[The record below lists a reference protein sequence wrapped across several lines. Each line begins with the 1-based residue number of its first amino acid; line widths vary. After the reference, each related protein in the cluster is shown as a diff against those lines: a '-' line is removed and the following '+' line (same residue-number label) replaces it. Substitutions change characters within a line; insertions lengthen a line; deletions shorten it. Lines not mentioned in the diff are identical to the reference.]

1 MPTRPILLVDGLNV
15 FTRHFVA
22 NPTMSDHGH
31 HVGGFVGFLKGIRL
45 LCERIRPSKVV
56 VVWEGGG
63 ASRKRAIFKEYKQGR
78 RPQRLNRFY
87 EDIPDTI
94 ENRNRQVKLIVDA
107 LKNVPVVQMYVS
119 DCEADD
125 VIGYLAK
132 YTFNDTQCVIAS
144 SDKDLYQ
151 LVNERVRQWSPGQ
164 KLLITTEIIID
175 KFGIHPNNF
184 CAARCFI
191 GDSSDGISGI
201 KGAGF
206 KTMAK
211 RFPGL
216 QEEEDVS
223 VGDIIKSSVEQSK
236 SSKVKLFTNI
246 VESQDVPRRNWK
258 LMFLGTNN
266 LSADQINKINGIINT
281 FEPSRNKIEVMRL
294 LLREGVNNFDVD
306 AFYMSV
312 NGTYAG

>member
-31 HVGGFVGFLKGIRL
+31 HVGGFVGFLKGLRL

-132 YTFNDTQCVIAS
+132 YTFNDT
-144 SDKDLYQ
+144 
-151 LVNERVRQWSPGQ
+151 
-164 KLLITTEIIID
+164 
-175 KFGIHPNNF
+175 
-184 CAARCFI
+184 
-191 GDSSDGISGI
+191 
-201 KGAGF
+201 
-206 KTMAK
+206 
-211 RFPGL
+211 
-216 QEEEDVS
+216 
-223 VGDIIKSSVEQSK
+223 
-236 SSKVKLFTNI
+236 
-246 VESQDVPRRNWK
+246 
-258 LMFLGTNN
+258 
-266 LSADQINKINGIINT
+266 
-281 FEPSRNKIEVMRL
+281 
-294 LLREGVNNFDVD
+294 
-306 AFYMSV
+306 
-312 NGTYAG
+312 

>member
-31 HVGGFVGFLKGIRL
+31 HVGGFVGFLKGLRL

-164 KLLITTEIIID
+164 KLFITTEIIID

-216 QEEEDVS
+216 QEEEDIS
-223 VGDIIKSSVEQSK
+223 VDDIIEASVEQSK

-246 VESQDVPRRNWK
+246 IESQDIPRRNWK

-266 LSADQINKINGIINT
+266 LSADQINKISGIINT
-281 FEPSRNKIEVMRL
+281 FEPSRNKIEIMRL

>member
-31 HVGGFVGFLKGIRL
+31 HVGGFVGFLKGLRL

-164 KLLITTEIIID
+164 KLFITTEIIID

-216 QEEEDVS
+216 QEEEDIS
-223 VGDIIKSSVEQSK
+223 VDDIIEASVEQSK

-246 VESQDVPRRNWK
+246 IESQDIPRRNWK

-281 FEPSRNKIEVMRL
+281 FEPSRNKIEIMRL

>member
-1 MPTRPILLVDGLNV
+1 MGNIARAHAAGYQDVKNAEIKLVAGSDI
-15 FTRHFVA
+15 
-22 NPTMSDHGH
+22 NPDSDHA
-31 HVGGFVGFLKGIRL
+31 R
-45 LCERIRPSKVV
+45 
-56 VVWEGGG
+56 
-63 ASRKRAIFKEYKQGR
+63 
-78 RPQRLNRFY
+78 
-87 EDIPDTI
+87 DI
-94 ENRNRQVKLIVDA
+94 V
-107 LKNVPVVQMYVS
+107 
-119 DCEADD
+119 
-125 VIGYLAK
+125 
-132 YTFNDTQCVIAS
+132 
-144 SDKDLYQ
+144 
-151 LVNERVRQWSPGQ
+151 
-164 KLLITTEIIID
+164 D

-216 QEEEDVS
+216 LEEEDIS
-223 VGDIIKSSVEQSK
+223 VDDIIEASVEQSK

-246 VESQDVPRRNWK
+246 IESQDIPRRNWK

-266 LSADQINKINGIINT
+266 LSADQINKISGIINT
-281 FEPSRNKIEVMRL
+281 FEPSRNKIEIMRL

>member
-1 MPTRPILLVDGLNV
+1 MSSRPVLLVDGLNV

-31 HVGGFVGFLKGIRL
+31 HVGGFVGFLKGLRL

-56 VVWEGGG
+56 VAWEGGG
-63 ASRKRAIFKEYKQGR
+63 SPRRRAIFKDYKKGR
-78 RPQRLNRFY
+78 RPQRLNRYY
-87 EDIPDTI
+87 EDIPDTV
-94 ENRNRQVKLIVDA
+94 ENRNRQVKLTVDA
-107 LKNVPVVQMYVS
+107 LKNLPVIQMYVP

-132 YTFNDTQCVIAS
+132 YLFKDTQCVIVS

-151 LVNERVRQWSPGQ
+151 LVSDRVSQWSPGQ
-164 KLLITTEIIID
+164 KIFITSDIIVS

-191 GDSSDGISGI
+191 GDPSDGIPGI

-206 KTMAK
+206 KTMSK

-216 QEEEDVS
+216 QEETDVS
-223 VGDIIKSSVEQSK
+223 VNDIISSALEQSK
-236 SSKVKLFTNI
+236 TSKIKLFDSI
-246 VESQDVPRRNWK
+246 VENQELPRRNWK
-258 LMFLGTNN
+258 VMYLGTDN
-266 LSADQINKINGIINT
+266 LSGNQINKICGVIDT
-281 FEPSRNKIEVMRL
+281 FEPYRNKIELTRL
-294 LLREGVNNFDVD
+294 LLREGINNFDLD
-306 AFYMSV
+306 SFYMSI
-312 NGTYAG
+312 NGTYSG

>member
-31 HVGGFVGFLKGIRL
+31 HVGGFVGFLKGLRL

-164 KLLITTEIIID
+164 KLFITTEIIID

-216 QEEEDVS
+216 LEEEDIS
-223 VGDIIKSSVEQSK
+223 VDDIIEASVEQSK

-246 VESQDVPRRNWK
+246 IESQDIPRRNWK

-266 LSADQINKINGIINT
+266 LSADQINKISGIINT
-281 FEPSRNKIEVMRL
+281 FEPSRNKIEIMRL

>member
-31 HVGGFVGFLKGIRL
+31 HVGGFVGFLKGLRL
-45 LCERIRPSKVV
+45 LSERIRPSKVV

-164 KLLITTEIIID
+164 KLFITTEIIID

-216 QEEEDVS
+216 QEEEDIS
-223 VGDIIKSSVEQSK
+223 VDDIIEASVEQSK

-246 VESQDVPRRNWK
+246 IESQDIPRRNWK

-266 LSADQINKINGIINT
+266 LSADQINKISGIINT
-281 FEPSRNKIEVMRL
+281 FEPSRNKIEIMRL

>member
-31 HVGGFVGFLKGIRL
+31 HVGGFVGFLKGLRL

-164 KLLITTEIIID
+164 KLFITTEIIIY

-216 QEEEDVS
+216 QEEEDIS
-223 VGDIIKSSVEQSK
+223 VDDIIEASVEQSK

-246 VESQDVPRRNWK
+246 IESQDIPRRNWK

-266 LSADQINKINGIINT
+266 LSADQINKISGIINT
-281 FEPSRNKIEVMRL
+281 FEPSRNKIEIMRL